1 MVYSVMTP
9 RGEWGPKD
17 LDITEHT
24 QKQTISIRLEVD
36 QYMTTSKQKATSFGS
51 PSLRIHTGTVVPS
64 ATLLLT
70 QEGDVGEI
78 IS

>member
-9 RGEWGPKD
+9 RREWGPKE

-36 QYMTTSKQKATSFGS
+36 QYMTTSKQKATSVRENGLY
-51 PSLRIHTGTVVPS
+51 PLAH
-64 ATLLLT
+64 AQKLTLINLH
-70 QEGDVGEI
+70 
-78 IS
+78 